1 MKIVNTLQHYVR
13 FGYKT
18 FVVDN
23 FVLDDPSDFE
33 EVLKDEYVYKNGKL
47 FKALKNT
54 GRNDAEAV
62 RDAQQLFDDARGVCD
77 DQGRLVGVHLI
88 VMPFHKIQAPIKI
101 NLIGSL
107 QLFHGDNIRVVG
119 NLGVADQIERLIK
132 QGNGINGPGVKHSG
146 GDSNVGLPVFQHG
159 NDPVSPVG
167 GQDDGHVPFSQQLK
181 IKVFQDIVRQA
192 DHRGHF

>member
-54 GRNDAEAV
+54 ISKTENLNDKNIFIEISAYSDETPETPETSKEKKDNEITENVQKSKTTEIEKTEDVKVEKVEEVATELAESTEQKKV
-62 RDAQQLFDDARGVCD
+62 NF
-77 DQGRLVGVHLI
+77 
-88 VMPFHKIQAPIKI
+88 
-101 NLIGSL
+101 N
-107 QLFHGDNIRVVG
+107 
-119 NLGVADQIERLIK
+119 
-132 QGNGINGPGVKHSG
+132 
-146 GDSNVGLPVFQHG
+146 
-159 NDPVSPVG
+159 
-167 GQDDGHVPFSQQLK
+167 QLK
-181 IKVFQDIVRQA
+181 SKKKR
-192 DHRGHF
+192 

>member
-54 GRNDAEAV
+54 ISKTENLNDRNIFIEISAYSDETPKTSKEKKDNEITKNVQKSKTTEIKKTEDVKVEKVEEVATELAESTEQKEV
-62 RDAQQLFDDARGVCD
+62 NF
-77 DQGRLVGVHLI
+77 
-88 VMPFHKIQAPIKI
+88 
-101 NLIGSL
+101 N
-107 QLFHGDNIRVVG
+107 
-119 NLGVADQIERLIK
+119 
-132 QGNGINGPGVKHSG
+132 
-146 GDSNVGLPVFQHG
+146 
-159 NDPVSPVG
+159 
-167 GQDDGHVPFSQQLK
+167 QLK
-181 IKVFQDIVRQA
+181 SKKR
-192 DHRGHF
+192 R

>member
-54 GRNDAEAV
+54 ISKTENLNDRNIFIEISAYSDETPETPKEK
-62 RDAQQLFDDARGVCD
+62 RIMKSQRTFRNLKQL
-77 DQGRLVGVHLI
+77 RLRKLK
-88 VMPFHKIQAPIKI
+88 MLKLKR
-101 NLIGSL
+101 LRKL
-107 QLFHGDNIRVVG
+107 QLN
-119 NLGVADQIERLIK
+119 
-132 QGNGINGPGVKHSG
+132 
-146 GDSNVGLPVFQHG
+146 
-159 NDPVSPVG
+159 
-167 GQDDGHVPFSQQLK
+167 
-181 IKVFQDIVRQA
+181 
-192 DHRGHF
+192 

>member
-54 GRNDAEAV
+54 ISKTENLNDRNIFIEITLNAV
-62 RDAQQLFDDARGVCD
+62 EFE
-77 DQGRLVGVHLI
+77 I
-88 VMPFHKIQAPIKI
+88 VIYRHI
-101 NLIGSL
+101 NNRI
-107 QLFHGDNIRVVG
+107 FNRY
-119 NLGVADQIERLIK
+119 A
-132 QGNGINGPGVKHSG
+132 
-146 GDSNVGLPVFQHG
+146 
-159 NDPVSPVG
+159 
-167 GQDDGHVPFSQQLK
+167 
-181 IKVFQDIVRQA
+181 IV
-192 DHRGHF
+192 